1 MLQIPGSAFSKG
13 VVLSLCAGICWGGMG
28 VCSQVIFAEPDGMA
42 PIDLVTLRL
51 IFAGIFLLITAG
63 PLAIGVMLNGRN
75 AFDML
80 LAGLFVFLGQFC
92 FMQALL
98 YVNAGTAAIVLMTV
112 PFWVAFWQAIAQ
124 KRVPRKAEIFCFVLA
139 MSGVVLIVT
148 HGDFS
153 SLNFDARGVAW
164 GLGSAFATTGYTIQP
179 RALLMRAPAV
189 AVMGWAMFFGG
200 VIASLFSPPW
210 AISYDWSMKTTLLV
224 LFVVSVGTVVAFW
237 CYLLAVRLI
246 SPVIVGLLI
255 CSEPL
260 SAYILSVAFLQ
271 MRISEAEIFGAG
283 FVLAAVIIVTTAG
296 KLSGKKSSR
305 AGS

>member
-1 MLQIPGSAFSKG
+1 MSIKHSHQGRFKVG
-13 VVLSLCAGICWGGMG
+13 
-28 VCSQVIFAEPDGMA
+28 
-42 PIDLVTLRL
+42 IDL
-51 IFAGIFLLITAG
+51 FG
-63 PLAIGVMLNGRN
+63 IGVGCRGTVLALPGLRN
-75 AFDML
+75 TRHREHRLDVITFQKPHRRTN
-80 LAGLFVFLGQFC
+80 FLVRH
-92 FMQALL
+92 
-98 YVNAGTAAIVLMTV
+98 VNAGTAAIVLMTV

>member
-63 PLAIGVMLNGRN
+63 PSAIGVMLNGRN

-98 YVNAGTAAIVLMTV
+98 YVNAGTAAIILMTV
-112 PFWVAFWQAIAQ
+112 PFWVAFWQAVAQ
-124 KRVPRKAEIFCFVLA
+124 KKVPAKVEVVCFVLA
-139 MSGVVLIVT
+139 MTGVALIVT

-153 SLNFDARGVAW
+153 SLSFDARGVAW
-164 GLGSAFATTGYTIQP
+164 GLASAFATTGYTIQP
-179 RALLMRAPAV
+179 RALLMRAPV
-189 AVMGWAMFFGG
+189 VVVMGWAMLFGG

-210 AISYDWSMKTTLLV
+210 TISYDWSMKTSLLV
-224 LFVVSVGTVVAFW
+224 LFVVTIGTVAAFW

-260 SAYILSVAFLQ
+260 SAYLLSVFFLETH
-271 MRISEAEIFGAG
+271 ISRAEIFGAG
-283 FVLAAVIIVTTAG
+283 FVLAAVVIVTAQG
-296 KLSGKKSSR
+296 KLSKKKSTN
-305 AGS
+305 A